1 MASEVSAPVSTTVV
15 AFDVLGAGAAAA
27 AASASFGKLV
37 VTARELG
44 FVTQDAGSPGLTLSF
59 GPEIEVGFGL
69 LQIARAMAEFDG
81 SSAPLRVRAV
91 AHHGVVFR
99 TESKGQISYVGSA
112 IRSTQSALR
121 RAPEIGGLIATREFD
136 AYASTLTG
144 LPFSLKAM
152 SGGAAAADGTRQ
164 VVFSGS
170 GAESVAVDDRLPS
183 TDTAFGEF
191 VKRRLAEEMGPFA
204 GALVD
209 RAVLS
214 ATLAT
219 QLVTVLSE
227 HVDDPAKRRLTNSPK
242 AVSALG
248 RRSSTATL
256 ATPSPEKTTCLV
268 PSVAAAPLIALRVNG
283 SPVSVDA

>member
-1 MASEVSAPVSTTVV
+1 MASDVSAPVSTTVV
-15 AFDVLGAGAAAA
+15 AFDVLDAGAVAV
-27 AASASFGKLV
+27 AASASFGEFV
-37 VTARELG
+37 VVVRELG
-44 FVTQDAGSPGLTLSF
+44 FVTQDAGNPTLTLSF
-59 GPEIEVGFGL
+59 GPEIEVGSGL
-69 LQIARAMAEFDG
+69 LRIARAMAEFNG
-81 SSAPLRVRAV
+81 ASAPKRVRAV

-121 RAPEIGGLIATREFD
+121 RAPEIGGLMATRDFT

-152 SGGAAAADGTRQ
+152 SGAAGADGMMQ
-164 VVFSGS
+164 VVFSAG
-170 GAESVAVDDRLPS
+170 GAASVPDDDRLPS

-209 RAVLS
+209 RAVVS
-214 ATLAT
+214 TTLAM

-227 HVDDPAKRRLTNSPK
+227 HVDDPAKRVRFEGD
-242 AVSALG
+242 V
-248 RRSSTATL
+248 RSYIKSRGQ
-256 ATPSPEKTTCLV
+256 K
-268 PSVAAAPLIALRVNG
+268 
-283 SPVSVDA
+283 